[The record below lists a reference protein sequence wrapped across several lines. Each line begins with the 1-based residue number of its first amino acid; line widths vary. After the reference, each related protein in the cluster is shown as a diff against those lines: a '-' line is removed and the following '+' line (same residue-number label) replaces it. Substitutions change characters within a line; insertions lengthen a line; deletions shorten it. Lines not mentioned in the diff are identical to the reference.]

1 MRTLLLPLL
10 LLSAAGLSAQER
22 YTPGTDLPTKP
33 QILAIYFGA
42 TSCVP
47 CQTPE
52 FKAALH
58 QMKPLLLQQA
68 TATGH
73 AFAMLGVALDWS
85 IREGLAFLEPLRE
98 FDEVAV
104 GANWTNLAAVRYIW
118 GDTTATPGLPQIV
131 IVERQLDPGRSGI
144 AVGPEH
150 LVTRLVGAG
159 AIQSWVAQGA
169 PLPPS
174 NLRMQQ
180 PGP

>member
-1 MRTLLLPLL
+1 MRPILLPVTLLCA
-10 LLSAAGLSAQER
+10 SALSAQET

-42 TSCVP
+42 TSCAP

-52 FKAALH
+52 LKAALH

-68 TATGH
+68 NATGH

-85 IREGLAFLEPLRE
+85 IPEGLALLEPLGE

-118 GDTTATPGLPQIV
+118 GDTTATAGLPQIV

-144 AVGPEH
+144 AVGPE
-150 LVTRLVGAG
+150 RLVKRVLGAG
-159 AIQSWVAQGA
+159 AIESWVAQGA